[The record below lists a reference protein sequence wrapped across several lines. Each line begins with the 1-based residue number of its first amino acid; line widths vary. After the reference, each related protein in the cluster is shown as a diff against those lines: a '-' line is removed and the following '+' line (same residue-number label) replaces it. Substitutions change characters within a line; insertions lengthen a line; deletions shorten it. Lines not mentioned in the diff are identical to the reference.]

1 MAAVSFNKITPAR
14 FGQMLQ
20 WIAHQAPDQEALLRL
35 NERVIKPIV
44 RDPALVSPE
53 SSGQVM
59 VAPEL
64 VSQRLLQLPAREKYR
79 LADKQSR
86 PVAEIADYLYR
97 RIYGCSVIGWRNENQ
112 DKISVF
118 THRGAVYLLLLD
130 GMGGLKGGEFAARI
144 AVQEIERW
152 VKKGASPEEAINLA
166 HERVRVMQQLC
177 KETPSMGTTVVTAV
191 VKDGRATV
199 YSVGDS
205 LAFWAQRNSTDIIL
219 LNSLGLPLK
228 SLGLNG
234 PPFRGEEAVDA
245 VLAVGRM
252 NRGLKYALG
261 HNMPEKIESLTVEL
275 RPGDQLLLASDGL
288 ALYYAE
294 LLAHLSL
301 ADPPKV
307 IVRQLIYQSVHDQRN
322 KGRRPDNTSAV
333 LLEY

>member
-1 MAAVSFNKITPAR
+1 MAGVTFNKITPAR
-14 FGQMLQ
+14 FGQMLK
-20 WIAHQAPDQEALLRL
+20 WIARQAPDQETLLLL
-35 NERVIKPIV
+35 NQRVIKPIV
-44 RDPALVSPE
+44 RDHSLVSPE

-59 VAPEL
+59 AAPEL
-64 VSQRLLQLPAREKYR
+64 IGERLLQLPAREKY
-79 LADKQSR
+79 LLTDNQSR
-86 PVAEIADYLYR
+86 PVAEISDHLYR
-97 RIYGCSVIGWRNENQ
+97 HIYGCSVIGGRNENQ

-130 GMGGLKGGEFAARI
+130 GMGGHKGGEFAARI

-152 VKKGASPEEAINLA
+152 VKKGAPLEEAINLA

-177 KETPSMGTTVVTAV
+177 KETPAMGTTVVTAV

-205 LAFWAQRNSTDIIL
+205 LIFWFRRNFNDIVL
-219 LNSLGLPLK
+219 LNTLDLSIK

-245 VLAVGRM
+245 VLALDRKKL
-252 NRGLKYALG
+252 GLKYALG
-261 HNMPEKIESLTVEL
+261 RNMPEKIESFTVEL
-275 RPGDQLLLASDGL
+275 RPGDRLLLASDGL